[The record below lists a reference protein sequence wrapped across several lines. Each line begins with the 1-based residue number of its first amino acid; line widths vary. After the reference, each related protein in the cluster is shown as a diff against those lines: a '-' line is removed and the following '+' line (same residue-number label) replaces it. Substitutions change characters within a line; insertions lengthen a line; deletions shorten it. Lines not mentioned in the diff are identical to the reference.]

1 MKPVPE
7 WRRVLLRAWSVRINI
22 ALALFSAGGSAIS
35 LVNADP
41 SHPYLVPAIA
51 FAFTAIG
58 NIGAIF
64 ARVTR
69 QKKLQAEATN

>member
-22 ALALFSAGGSAIS
+22 ALAVFSAAGSATAFI
-35 LVNADP
+35 NADP
-41 SHPYLVPAIA
+41 NHPYLVPAIA

-58 NIGAIF
+58 NVGAIL

-69 QKKLQAEATN
+69 QKKLQPEATN